1 MERARLGRR
10 WLPLNALRAFE
21 GVARH
26 GSFTAAAHALFI
38 SQSALSRHVL
48 SLEKLIGTVLFE
60 RKPHGLVLTK
70 AGQHLMASVSRS
82 FDRLEYAL
90 DDIMNE
96 AAVGQRT
103 LRVQIPPSFAAHHAV
118 SIMRDFR
125 REIPDVEID
134 LVSPYGVGP
143 PASDVDVAVIY
154 SKPTVTESISD
165 LLWPV
170 RLAVLCR
177 PEIWQAHQ
185 GKDLADFIEAN
196 EIVHVR
202 INDLTRHHM
211 WSEFVRRA
219 SIRPV
224 KVDRGIVF
232 DTAVLAVEYVASGEG
247 LALVDE
253 TLFADEI
260 AKGRLV
266 KPFEATLDDGYGY
279 YLITHPDGL
288 GDTAIAF
295 FRSWLIRRFGTL
307 AGEDKPSAALRVVHS

>member
-1 MERARLGRR
+1 MESAWLGRR

-21 GVARH
+21 GVARN
-26 GSFTAAAHALFI
+26 GSFTAAANAMFI

-48 SLEKLIGTVLFE
+48 SLEKAIGTVLFE
-60 RKPHGLVLTK
+60 RRPSGLVLTK
-70 AGQHLMASVSRS
+70 AGQHLMVSVSKS

-96 AAVGQRT
+96 SAAVQRT

-154 SKPTVTESISD
+154 SKPTVSESVSD
-165 LLWPV
+165 LLWSV
-170 RLAVLCR
+170 RLSVLCR
-177 PEIWQAHQ
+177 PDVWQAHE

-202 INDLTRHHM
+202 INDQPRRHN
-211 WSEFVRRA
+211 WSEFVRR
-219 SIRPV
+219 SGIRPV
-224 KVDRGIVF
+224 NIERGPVF
-232 DTAVLAVEYVASGEG
+232 ETAVLAVEYVASGEG

-253 TLFADEI
+253 TLFAHEL
-260 AKGRLV
+260 AEGRLI
-266 KPFEATLDDGYGY
+266 KPFETTLDDGYGY

-307 AGEDKPSAALRVVHS
+307 PAEERPASALRLVRS

>member
-1 MERARLGRR
+1 MERAWLGRR

-21 GVARH
+21 GVARN
-26 GSFTAAAHALFI
+26 GSFTAAAQALFI

-90 DDIMNE
+90 DDIMKE
-96 AAVGQRT
+96 SAAVQRT

-154 SKPTVTESISD
+154 SKPTVSESISD

-177 PEIWQAHQ
+177 PDIRQAHA
-185 GKDLADFIEAN
+185 GKDLADIIEAN

-202 INDLTRHHM
+202 IHDLPRQ
-211 WSEFVRRA
+211 
-219 SIRPV
+219 
-224 KVDRGIVF
+224 
-232 DTAVLAVEYVASGEG
+232 
-247 LALVDE
+247 
-253 TLFADEI
+253 
-260 AKGRLV
+260 
-266 KPFEATLDDGYGY
+266 
-279 YLITHPDGL
+279 
-288 GDTAIAF
+288 
-295 FRSWLIRRFGTL
+295 
-307 AGEDKPSAALRVVHS
+307 